1 MDKIQELMI
10 AFFVSITGVF
20 AFLAKR
26 LFASVDNANK
36 RIDKL
41 ESKIVDRQFLES
53 QIDPIR
59 SELYRSPCS
68 NDTNRFSFAI
78 DFYIYS

>member
-1 MDKIQELMI
+1 MEKLQEFMLAI
-10 AFFVSITGVF
+10 FVSITGVF

-26 LFASVDNANK
+26 LFASVDRANK

-53 QIDPIR
+53 QIDHIR
-59 SELYRSPCS
+59 SDLNIILKHLLEKK
-68 NDTNRFSFAI
+68 
-78 DFYIYS
+78 

>member
-1 MDKIQELMI
+1 MDKLQEIMVAI
-10 AFFVSITGVF
+10 FVSTTGVF

-26 LFASVDNANK
+26 MFVTVDNANK

-41 ESKIVDRQFLES
+41 ERKIVDRQFLES

-59 SELYRSPCS
+59 EDL
-68 NDTNRFSFAI
+68 NI
-78 DFYIYS
+78 ILKHLLEKK

>member
-41 ESKIVDRQFLES
+41 ESKIIDRQFLES

-59 SELYRSPCS
+59 SDLNIILKHLLEKK
-68 NDTNRFSFAI
+68 N
-78 DFYIYS
+78 

>member
-1 MDKIQELMI
+1 MDKLQELMV
-10 AFFVSITGVF
+10 ALFVTVTSVF

-26 LFASVDNANK
+26 MFASVDNANK

-41 ESKIVDRQFLES
+41 EGKLVDRQFLES

-59 SELYRSPCS
+59 SDLNIILKHLLEKK
-68 NDTNRFSFAI
+68 
-78 DFYIYS
+78 

>member
-1 MDKIQELMI
+1 MAMDKLQELMV
-10 AFFVSITGVF
+10 ALFVMVTSVF

-26 LFASVDNANK
+26 MFTSVDNANK

-41 ESKIVDRQFLES
+41 ESKLVDRQFLES

-59 SELYRSPCS
+59 SDLNIILKHLLEKK
-68 NDTNRFSFAI
+68 
-78 DFYIYS
+78 